1 MSSPD
6 NLQQEHQGHGLRWHA
21 IRIVAAFAIGFC
33 VFLIGM
39 VIGLF
44 VAGPDFVVRWF
55 NGFGVL
61 AMWAVAI
68 VALPF
73 VYRRLR

>member
-6 NLQQEHQGHGLRWHA
+6 NLQQENQGHGLRWHA
-21 IRIVAAFAIGFC
+21 TRIVAAFGIGFC
-33 VFLIGM
+33 VFLIGT

-55 NGFGVL
+55 NGLGVL
-61 AMWAVAI
+61 AMWVVAI
-68 VALPF
+68 AALPF